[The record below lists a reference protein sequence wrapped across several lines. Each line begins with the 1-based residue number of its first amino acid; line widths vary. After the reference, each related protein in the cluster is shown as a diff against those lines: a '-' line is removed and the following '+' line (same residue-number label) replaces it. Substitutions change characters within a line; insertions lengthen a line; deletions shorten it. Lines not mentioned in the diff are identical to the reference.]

1 MIEILVYLFHTYAD
15 FSARPGRD
23 VLANKLQAA
32 GFAQPD
38 VAATLEWLEAL
49 RPEGRDAPAQ
59 QLDPLACRIYTDDER
74 ARLGHDGIAFI
85 SFLEHNRMLDTR
97 LRELIIERAE
107 AFGDGPLNMERL
119 KIIVLIALWS
129 QDCNVGGLLLE
140 ELLSEADETMH

>member
-15 FSARPGRD
+15 FSARPGRE

-38 VAATLEWLEAL
+38 VAATLEWLDAL
-49 RPEGRDAPAQ
+49 RPDGRTAITR
-59 QLDPLACRIYTDDER
+59 QLDPEAWRIYTGDEL
-74 ARLGHDGIAFI
+74 ARLGHEGIAFI
-85 SFLEHNRMLDTR
+85 SFLERNRLLDAR

-107 AFGDGPLNMERL
+107 AFGEGPLDMERL

-129 QDCNVGGLLLE
+129 QHRNVSGLLLE
-140 ELLSEADETMH
+140 ELLSETDETMH